1 MKSMLVRM
9 VLFFSILMIGTGAIV
24 SYMIARSAEQLVVD
38 SLGEQARSI
47 AETAVSRIDLQQY
60 REIAPEAGP
69 NSYYHELRS
78 QFNELR
84 ETNGLKYLYTMAMR
98 ETPQGPE
105 YYYVV
110 DGMPE
115 DTEAEDFSSLGE
127 VETETTDMLP
137 VFETG
142 QTYIGSLTQDESY
155 DATLTT
161 YVPIIDGG
169 ILIGVLGAD
178 FDAKNVYELLQ
189 QNRSRIIMIT
199 GIVLVVALIIITL
212 LARLIVGPLKRLTIA
227 MERVRSGDLTATVP
241 VKGRD
246 EVAVVAEG
254 FNQMVGDLRRM
265 IVSIQSSA
273 ALMRESS
280 ELLTGRTETA
290 TAVGSRITERT
301 DEMSRAA
308 GQQRVA
314 AAEAARAMEEVG
326 AGIGRVAESS
336 SVVADASQSAR
347 EAAHLGQASI
357 SQAVRQ
363 VEIIHATSRTV
374 DEDVNALARDSQ
386 EVGQIIGT
394 IRGIAKQTHILALN
408 AAIEAS
414 RAGEHGRGFSVVAEE
429 IRKLAGEAGESAE
442 RIDQL
447 IGQMQVGTHKMIG
460 TVAVEQQE
468 VAQGIVEIRA
478 AHETFGVIMSEVD
491 RVAEQMH
498 GVSASA
504 QQMAAAAEEATAASD
519 EIARMTHTTANQST
533 AIATDSQEQSGAIAG
548 TRQSADAMRQTSRQ
562 LDELVERFR
571 T

>member
-1 MKSMLVRM
+1 MLVRM
-9 VLFFSILMIGTGAIV
+9 VLFFSILMIGTGVIV
-24 SYMIARSAEQLVVD
+24 SFMIARSAEQLVVQ
-38 SLGEQARSI
+38 SLGEQARTI
-47 AETAVSRIDLQQY
+47 AETAVSRIDLQRY
-60 REIAPEAGP
+60 REITPEAGP
-69 NSYYHELRS
+69 DSYYHELRG
-78 QFNELR
+78 QFNEIR
-84 ETNGLKYLYTMAMR
+84 ETNGLKYLYTMAVR

-115 DTEAEDFSSLGE
+115 GTDADDFSALGD

-137 VFETG
+137 VFESG
-142 QTYIGSLTQDESY
+142 QTYIGSLTKDDTY
-155 DATLTT
+155 DATITT
-161 YVPIIDGG
+161 YVPILDGG
-169 ILIGVLGAD
+169 TLIGVLGAD
-178 FDAKNVYELLQ
+178 FDAENVYDLLQ
-189 QNRSRIIMIT
+189 QNRSRIMLIT
-199 GIVLVVALIIITL
+199 GIVLLVAIGLVTL

-227 MERVRSGDLTATVP
+227 MSRVQDGDLTATVP
-241 VKGRD
+241 VKGKD
-246 EVAVVAEG
+246 EVAIMAEG
-254 FNQMVGDLRRM
+254 FNHMVGDLRGM
-265 IVSIQSSA
+265 IGSIQSSA

-290 TAVGSRITERT
+290 MAVGSRISERT

-326 AGIGRVAESS
+326 AGIGRVAQSS

-347 EAAHLGQASI
+347 TAAHRGQTAI

-374 DEDVNALARDSQ
+374 DADVAALARDSQ
-386 EVGQIIGT
+386 EVGQIIAT

-447 IGQMQVGTHKMIG
+447 IGQMQAGTDKVTQ
-460 TVAVEQQE
+460 TVAEEQQE

-478 AHETFGVIMSEVD
+478 AHATFDAIMSEVD

-519 EIARMTHTTANQST
+519 EIARMTHTTADQST
-533 AIATDSQEQSGAIAG
+533 AIATDSQEQSDAIAD

-562 LDELVERFR
+562 LDKLVERFR